1 MAELLEAISEIEDS
15 DVIRENCLYL
25 ETESKKKENK
35 IAQAYIG
42 DLMEDFKKIRDR
54 ESLSDMELRI
64 PTFIETE
71 HFLQRGKE
79 LIDGEPIQASEK
91 LYKTAEN
98 CIKILSQKYA
108 QKELDKAKEAG
119 QWWTK
124 LLNRAS
130 SKIGKNLSNK
140 IPDGDRIPN
149 YWDAAR
155 LIHIDGFHEGRLSPE
170 ELRKDNRLGYVEK
183 LLEIAE
189 SEF

>member
-1 MAELLEAISEIEDS
+1 M
-15 DVIRENCLYL
+15 
-25 ETESKKKENK
+25 K
-35 IAQAYIG
+35 
-42 DLMEDFKKIRDR
+42 DFKKIRDR

-64 PTFIETE
+64 PTLIETE

-79 LIDGEPIQASEK
+79 LIDDDPIQASEK

-108 QKELDKAKEAG
+108 REELDKAKEAG

-130 SKIGKNLSNK
+130 SKIGKNLSDK

-170 ELRKDNRLGYVEK
+170 ELRKYNRLGYVEN
-183 LLEIAE
+183 LLEITE
-189 SEF
+189 MQI